1 MEFASGPSGHAHPRR
16 SLMVVF
22 LKFVL
27 VGAIGVALNFLI
39 TAIFREKIQTSQWT
53 ANLLGITA
61 GMTANYILNR
71 TFTFMSDQRIPLEAG
86 KFALVALLAML
97 INHTLVWL
105 LVTRFNV
112 KFYLAKAIT
121 TCVVFLWNF
130 GAHSTYT
137 FGNSPHLFSLFSWL
151 D

>member
-1 MEFASGPSGHAHPRR
+1 MEFASWPSVHAHPRP
-16 SLMVVF
+16 SLMEVF

-27 VGAIGVALNFLI
+27 VGAIGVALNFLV
-39 TAIFREKIQTSQWT
+39 TAIFRERVKTSQWT
-53 ANLLGITA
+53 ANLLGIA
-61 GMTANYILNR
+61 VGMTANYILNR

-97 INHTLVWL
+97 INHTLVWT
-105 LVTRFNV
+105 LVTRLNV

-137 FGNSPHLFSLFSWL
+137 FDNSPQLSPFFFMA
-151 D
+151 

>member
-1 MEFASGPSGHAHPRR
+1 MEFAARPSGHVHPRR
-16 SLMVVF
+16 SVMVVF

-27 VGAIGVALNFLI
+27 VGSIGVALNFLT
-39 TAIFREKIQTSQWT
+39 TAVFREKIQTSQWT
-53 ANLLGITA
+53 ANLLGIA
-61 GMTANYILNR
+61 VGMSANYLLNR
-71 TFTFMSDQRIPLEAG
+71 TFTFMSEQNIPQEAG
-86 KFALVALLAML
+86 KFTLVALLAMA

-137 FGNSPHLFSLFSWL
+137 FGDSTYLTSIFSWL